1 MNNLAVL
8 AVLKKVSKQ
17 VDRIWDMYDL
27 QYKYAEFEY
36 FGYSGQVYWSIESS
50 NYNTF
55 TVLDNVNLD
64 EFTGM
69 SDAEIYKDLARR
81 VLDTIENFDPED
93 KYIELVGDEYDDPK
107 EFMASLEDDKSEL
120 DLKAL
125 IIKLALRIAEDE
137 KQIN

>member
-8 AVLKKVSKQ
+8 DVLKKVSKQ
-17 VDRIWDMYDL
+17 ADRIWDMYNL
-27 QYKYAEFEY
+27 QYRYAEFEY
-36 FGYSGQVYWSIESS
+36 FEYSGKVYWSIESS

-55 TVLDNVNLD
+55 TVLDDVDLD
-64 EFTGM
+64 EFIDM
-69 SDAEIYKDLARR
+69 SDTEIYKDLARR
-81 VLDTIENFDPED
+81 VLDTIENFDLEE
-93 KYIELVGDEYDDPK
+93 KYIELVGDEYDDPE
-107 EFMASLEDDKSEL
+107 EFMASLENDKSEL

>member
-8 AVLKKVSKQ
+8 DVLKKVSKQ

-27 QYKYAEFEY
+27 KYKYAEFEY
-36 FGYSGQVYWSIESS
+36 FGYSRQVYWSIESS

-69 SDAEIYKDLARR
+69 SDAEIYKYLARR
-81 VLDTIENFDPED
+81 VLDTIENFDPEE

-107 EFMASLEDDKSEL
+107 EFMTSLENDKSEL

-125 IIKLALRIAEDE
+125 IIKLALRISEDE

>member
-8 AVLKKVSKQ
+8 DVLKKVSKQ
-17 VDRIWDMYDL
+17 VDRIWDMYNL

-36 FGYSGQVYWSIESS
+36 FEYSGQVYWSIESS

-69 SDAEIYKDLARR
+69 SDAEIYKDLARK
-81 VLDTIENFDPED
+81 VLDTIENFDPEE
-93 KYIELVGDEYDDPK
+93 KYIELVGDEYDDPE
-107 EFMASLEDDKSEL
+107 EFMTNLEDDKSEL

-125 IIKLALRIAEDE
+125 IIKLALRIAE
-137 KQIN
+137 N